1 MTSYLILNTSTIYR
15 LIILMSLQSVSSKKQ
30 DSHVVLDESLDFVA
44 GVFILTEFDRAV
56 FKLVV
61 ELGWTEQND
70 SPVSRE
76 RNISL
81 TADTKVRPNVQ

>member
-1 MTSYLILNTSTIYR
+1 MTP
-15 LIILMSLQSVSSKKQ
+15 LQSVSSKKQ

-70 SPVSRE
+70 SPVRRE